1 MHHHQAPNLNR
12 STAHY
17 STNVHSNSHHSTIT
31 LFSKAIA
38 GFFNLVTKQ
47 SHQKVSTNRRLTR
60 VIGLISLGFFNL
72 AVAQPHGVQGDYSQ
86 GNNSQTLNNQTINV
100 QTVDMCLYDLIGQN
114 GPISRIMTD
123 YQAKALN
130 WGVQLKFKHYASDR
144 LALEDFQSGH
154 CDLVN
159 LPGIRARNFNH
170 FTGSLNA
177 IGAIPDYQH
186 LKLILNT
193 LSSPKAAKFMQQ
205 DDYEIAAIVPTGA
218 LFGFVTDKALS
229 HPDKLS
235 GKKITV
241 LDNTPETNYLIEQT
255 GLIPVPSTLNN
266 AIQKFNN
273 HLVDLTGAPATA
285 FELLE
290 MHKGLEPDG
299 GIINWPLHQSTMQL
313 VVRKSKLPDSF
324 GQNSRSYVQQQLDQS
339 FEVLNTFEQNIP
351 AKYWIQVD
359 SEIKEKWNE
368 KHRTSRL
375 HLRNQGIYNATALTL
390 FRKVRCKITPSL
402 AECSADNK
410 E

>member
-1 MHHHQAPNLNR
+1 MFYINLNDTGYFR
-12 STAHY
+12 SLALLSLLATLLTTA
-17 STNVHSNSHHSTIT
+17 
-31 LFSKAIA
+31 L
-38 GFFNLVTKQ
+38 
-47 SHQKVSTNRRLTR
+47 
-60 VIGLISLGFFNL
+60 
-72 AVAQPHGVQGDYSQ
+72 
-86 GNNSQTLNNQTINV
+86 NV
-100 QTVDMCLYDLIGQN
+100 QASSSITPSIATQTKRTMCLYDMIGQN
-114 GPISRIMTD
+114 GPMSQIMTD
-123 YQAKALN
+123 YQTQALQ
-130 WGVQLKFKHYASDR
+130 WGVQLEFKHYASDR
-144 LALEDFQSGH
+144 LALEDFQSGY

-186 LKLILNT
+186 LKLILDT

-205 DDYEIAAIVPTGA
+205 EDYEIAAIVPTGA
-218 LFGFVTDKALS
+218 LFGFVIDKAFS
-229 HPDKLS
+229 NPDALT

-273 HLVDLTGAPATA
+273 HLVDMTGAPAA
-285 FELLE
+285 AYELLE
-290 MHKGLEPDG
+290 MNKGLEPDG

-313 VVRKSKLPDSF
+313 VIRSSKMPESF
-324 GQNSRSYVQQQLDQS
+324 GQHSRSYVQKQLEHS
-339 FEVLNTFEQNIP
+339 FNVLNVFEQNIP

-359 SEIKEKWNE
+359 AQIKEQWNE
-368 KHRTSRL
+368 KHRLSRI
-375 HLRNQGIYNATALTL
+375 HLRNQGIYNTTALTL
-390 FRKVRCKITPSL
+390 FRKVRCKFNPTM